1 MAETNDN
8 INDLIEQ
15 ITCNM
20 LLNDITYNNVK
31 DDKAKRKAI
40 YDAKREQTVETIKS
54 VCRIVEKEFPEG
66 VKLPIGIEVM
76 VAKKM
81 LFEVKNNPTAT
92 VEFAKVDPIA
102 LMNEYNIPVQNVE
115 DIEHENYVQS
125 DVYSNELFETFE
137 NKDFMVIQPEDSRLA
152 FISHEAMVEAIT
164 IESNKEAFMKMIDQI
179 NDGTMTVEQLAE
191 FLEKQK
197 NSNDTVIDSLM
208 ESMVWKM
215 PGIKDVNDVLKVI
228 KVISSRRQE
237 PDSKF
242 RPDNYTYR
250 TDMELIGPILEMKK
264 NNPNIP
270 EIDQML
276 EEMRAVNK
284 TAVESMER
292 NPNLLNELRAQY
304 GENFHVTELGNT
316 SEPHSVEDMEKLILE
331 YEKSKARD
339 VKEHDN
345 ILPGLEVQ
353 EEIKQPEVEQERPE
367 PERDKT
373 QLTMEEKMENFKKN
387 MLKIAQTKGAATALK
402 FANNL
407 IMNRN
412 DAERDALTNSVI
424 EVVAQEEFIQTA
436 KEDDLGTIRE
446 IIGDCLDEDNKK
458 QNPQLIDYVQALG
471 GVSKDIKSRIK
482 VQEMTVEEDTKSIG
496 AQQPSRDDDEL
507 EL

>member
-20 LLNDITYNNVK
+20 LLSDVTYNNVK
-31 DDKAKRKAI
+31 EDKAKRKAI

-54 VCRIVEKEFPEG
+54 VCRIVEKELPEG

-92 VEFAKVDPIA
+92 IEFAKVDPIA

-115 DIEHENYVQS
+115 DIEHEDYVQR
-125 DVYSNELFETFE
+125 DVYSNELFENFE

-164 IESNKEAFMKMIDQI
+164 IESNKETFMKMIDQI

-191 FLEKQK
+191 FLDKQK

-215 PGIKDVNDVLKVI
+215 HGIKDVNDTLKVI

-250 TDMELIGPILEMKK
+250 TDMELIGQILELKK
-264 NNPNIP
+264 NNPNSP

-284 TAVESMER
+284 TAVEFMER
-292 NPNLLNELRAQY
+292 NPDLLNELRAQF

-316 SEPHSVEDMEKLILE
+316 SEPHSVEDMEKFSQETRLKQLQE
-331 YEKSKARD
+331 
-339 VKEHDN
+339 
-345 ILPGLEVQ
+345 Q

-373 QLTMEEKMENFKKN
+373 QLTMAEKMENVKKN
-387 MLKIAQTKGAATALK
+387 IIDIAKAKGATAALK

-407 IMNRN
+407 IMNRSGE
-412 DAERDALTNSVI
+412 EREAITASVI
-424 EVVAQEEFIQTA
+424 EVVSRDEFIETA

-446 IIGDCLDEDNKK
+446 IIGGCLDEDNKK

-471 GVSKDIKSRIK
+471 GVSKDIKSRVN
-482 VQEMTVEEDTKSIG
+482 VQEITVDADIKSVG
-496 AQQPSRDDDEL
+496 AQQP
-507 EL
+507 